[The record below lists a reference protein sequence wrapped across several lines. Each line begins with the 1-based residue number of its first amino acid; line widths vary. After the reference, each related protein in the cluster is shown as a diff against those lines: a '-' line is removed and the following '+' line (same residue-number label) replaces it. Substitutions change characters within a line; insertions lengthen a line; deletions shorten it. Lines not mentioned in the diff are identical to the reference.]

1 MGNGAASASFSYSG
15 PMTESV
21 ILGTMSTRFSLQE
34 LSWNAQKMEI
44 TYFKDANQFVR
55 KIYRNRYEVEGL

>member
-15 PMTESV
+15 PMTEFV
-21 ILGTMSTRFSLQE
+21 ILGTISTRFSKQE
-34 LSWNAQKMEI
+34 LSQNAQKMEI

-55 KIYRNRYEVEGL
+55 KIYPKRYEVKGL